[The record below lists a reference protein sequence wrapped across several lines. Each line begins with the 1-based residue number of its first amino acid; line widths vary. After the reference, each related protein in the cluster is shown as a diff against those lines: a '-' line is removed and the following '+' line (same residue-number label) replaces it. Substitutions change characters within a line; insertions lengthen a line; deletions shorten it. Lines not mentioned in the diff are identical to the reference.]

1 MQNRNKGFTL
11 IELIVVVSILA
22 VLVGLLA
29 PAYSKYIERSR
40 ESVDLA
46 NVRSA
51 YDELMI
57 EAATENQTTT
67 KVVPLKQKIAGWQS
81 MNTVSIGGISHTN
94 GEGDTEHWIG
104 DPVKGGVCEVSLTEN
119 GVLFNWKGGS
129 GNSTEKY
136 FFDINEDLDKPLR
149 ESGVLDKLIND
160 KNTYFE
166 IDSRCP
172 NSSML
177 PSVLSNIKEESIMK
191 NITLVTHNPN
201 IFKGTVEENLRMA
214 KPDVSKEEMEAVLQ
228 KVNLLGFLQTQDGLQ
243 TKLQEKA
250 GNLSGGQCQ
259 RLVIAR
265 ALLKDAE
272 VYIFDEATSNID
284 VESEELIMDV
294 IHELAKKRTVLL
306 ISHRLAN
313 VVKSDRI
320 YFLKDGKIKESG
332 KHEELMQKNG
342 AYRHLYESQ
351 MALENYGKR
360 DNR

>member
-29 PAYSKYIERSR
+29 PAYTKYIERSR

-57 EAATENQTTT
+57 EEATENQTTP

-94 GEGDTEHWIG
+94 GEADTEHWIG

-129 GNSTEKY
+129 GNSTKKY
-136 FFDINEDLDKPLR
+136 FFDINEDLDEPIRK
-149 ESGVLDKLIND
+149 SGVLEQLITD
-160 KNTYFE
+160 KNYYFE

-177 PSVLSNIKEESIMK
+177 PSVRSHIKEDSLLKNGTWAYLGSASNKSKRYLFWTSVNTATVGANQKIPVIMSTADGRFYVSETTTAVRNNNGYK
-191 NITLVTHNPN
+191 YVTIAEHLTDSKHQQLIND
-201 IFKGTVEENLRMA
+201 GTKYN
-214 KPDVSKEEMEAVLQ
+214 
-228 KVNLLGFLQTQDGLQ
+228 T
-243 TKLQEKA
+243 
-250 GNLSGGQCQ
+250 
-259 RLVIAR
+259 
-265 ALLKDAE
+265 LKDA
-272 VYIFDEATSNID
+272 YDAY
-284 VESEELIMDV
+284 
-294 IHELAKKRTVLL
+294 AKLVTEGKYQNYKDTLP
-306 ISHRLAN
+306 
-313 VVKSDRI
+313 KS
-320 YFLKDGKIKESG
+320 
-332 KHEELMQKNG
+332 
-342 AYRHLYESQ
+342 
-351 MALENYGKR
+351 
-360 DNR
+360 

>member
-129 GNSTEKY
+129 GNSTKKY
-136 FFDINEDLDKPLR
+136 FFDINEDLDEPIRK
-149 ESGVLDKLIND
+149 SGVLEKLITDN
-160 KNTYFE
+160 NYYFE

-177 PSVLSNIKEESIMK
+177 PSVRSHIKKDSLLKNGTWAYLGSASNPSKRYLFWTSVKTDDVGPNQKIPVIISTADNKFYVSETTTAVRNNKGDSY
-191 NITLVTHNPN
+191 VTIAKHLTDSDHQQLINA
-201 IFKGTVEENLRMA
+201 GTKYA
-214 KPDVSKEEMEAVLQ
+214 
-228 KVNLLGFLQTQDGLQ
+228 T
-243 TKLQEKA
+243 
-250 GNLSGGQCQ
+250 
-259 RLVIAR
+259 
-265 ALLKDAE
+265 LKDA
-272 VYIFDEATSNID
+272 YDAY
-284 VESEELIMDV
+284 
-294 IHELAKKRTVLL
+294 AKLVTEGKYKNYKDTLP
-306 ISHRLAN
+306 
-313 VVKSDRI
+313 KS
-320 YFLKDGKIKESG
+320 
-332 KHEELMQKNG
+332 
-342 AYRHLYESQ
+342 
-351 MALENYGKR
+351 
-360 DNR
+360 

>member
-129 GNSTEKY
+129 ENSTKKY
-136 FFDINEDLDKPLR
+136 FFDINENLDEPIQK
-149 ESGVLDKLIND
+149 SGVLDELIKANN
-160 KNTYFE
+160 KYFE
-166 IDSRCP
+166 IDSNCP

-177 PSVLSNIKEESIMK
+177 PSVLSNIKEDS
-191 NITLVTHNPN
+191 
-201 IFKGTVEENLRMA
+201 
-214 KPDVSKEEMEAVLQ
+214 
-228 KVNLLGFLQTQDGLQ
+228 
-243 TKLQEKA
+243 
-250 GNLSGGQCQ
+250 
-259 RLVIAR
+259 
-265 ALLKDAE
+265 LLKNGTWAYLGSASAPSKRYLFWTSVDTDA
-272 VYIFDEATSNID
+272 VGPNQKIP
-284 VESEELIMDV
+284 VIMQ
-294 IHELAKKRTVLL
+294 HKSSKKQFGL
-306 ISHRLAN
+306 
-313 VVKSDRI
+313 D
-320 YFLKDGKIKESG
+320 FL
-332 KHEELMQKNG
+332 
-342 AYRHLYESQ
+342 
-351 MALENYGKR
+351 
-360 DNR
+360 

>member
-29 PAYSKYIERSR
+29 PAYTKYIERSR

-57 EAATENQTTT
+57 ENATENQTTT

-94 GEGDTEHWIG
+94 GEADTEHWIG

-136 FFDINEDLDKPLR
+136 FFDINEDLDEPIRK
-149 ESGVLDKLIND
+149 SGVLDKLIKD

-172 NSSML
+172 NSAML
-177 PSVLSNIKEESIMK
+177 PSVLSKIKENSLLKSGTWAYLGSASNKSKRYLFWTSVNTATVGANQKIPVIMSTADGRFYVSETTTAVR
-191 NITLVTHNPN
+191 NNNGASYVTIAEHLTDSKHQQLIND
-201 IFKGTVEENLRMA
+201 GT
-214 KPDVSKEEMEAVLQ
+214 KYD
-228 KVNLLGFLQTQDGLQ
+228 T
-243 TKLQEKA
+243 
-250 GNLSGGQCQ
+250 
-259 RLVIAR
+259 
-265 ALLKDAE
+265 LKDA
-272 VYIFDEATSNID
+272 YDAY
-284 VESEELIMDV
+284 
-294 IHELAKKRTVLL
+294 AKLVTEGKYQNYKDTLP
-306 ISHRLAN
+306 
-313 VVKSDRI
+313 KS
-320 YFLKDGKIKESG
+320 
-332 KHEELMQKNG
+332 
-342 AYRHLYESQ
+342 
-351 MALENYGKR
+351 
-360 DNR
+360 

>member
-94 GEGDTEHWIG
+94 GEADTEHWIG

-136 FFDINEDLDKPLR
+136 FFDINEDLDEPIRK
-149 ESGVLDKLIND
+149 SGVLDKLIND

-177 PSVLSNIKEESIMK
+177 PSVRSHIKEDSLLK
-191 NITLVTHNPN
+191 NGTWAYLGSASNPSKRYLFWTSVNTDDVGPNQKIPVIISTADNKFYVSETTTAVRNNKGDSYVTIAKHLTDSDHQQLINA
-201 IFKGTVEENLRMA
+201 GTKYA
-214 KPDVSKEEMEAVLQ
+214 
-228 KVNLLGFLQTQDGLQ
+228 T
-243 TKLQEKA
+243 
-250 GNLSGGQCQ
+250 
-259 RLVIAR
+259 
-265 ALLKDAE
+265 LKDA
-272 VYIFDEATSNID
+272 YDAY
-284 VESEELIMDV
+284 
-294 IHELAKKRTVLL
+294 AKLVTEGNYQNYKDTLP
-306 ISHRLAN
+306 
-313 VVKSDRI
+313 KS
-320 YFLKDGKIKESG
+320 
-332 KHEELMQKNG
+332 
-342 AYRHLYESQ
+342 
-351 MALENYGKR
+351 
-360 DNR
+360 

>member
-57 EAATENQTTT
+57 EDATENQTTT

-136 FFDINEDLDKPLR
+136 FFDINENLDEPIQK
-149 ESGVLDKLIND
+149 SGVLDELIKAN
-160 KNTYFE
+160 NNYFE
-166 IDSRCP
+166 IDSNCP

-177 PSVLSNIKEESIMK
+177 PSVRSKIKKDSLLNNGTWAYLGSASVKSKRYLFWTSVNTDAVGANQKIPVIMSTADGRFYVSETTTAVRNNK
-191 NITLVTHNPN
+191 GVSYVTIAEHLTYTNHQQLIN
-201 IFKGTVEENLRMA
+201 AGTKYA
-214 KPDVSKEEMEAVLQ
+214 
-228 KVNLLGFLQTQDGLQ
+228 T
-243 TKLQEKA
+243 
-250 GNLSGGQCQ
+250 
-259 RLVIAR
+259 
-265 ALLKDAE
+265 LKDA
-272 VYIFDEATSNID
+272 YDAY
-284 VESEELIMDV
+284 
-294 IHELAKKRTVLL
+294 AKLVTEGKYQNYKDTLP
-306 ISHRLAN
+306 
-313 VVKSDRI
+313 KS
-320 YFLKDGKIKESG
+320 
-332 KHEELMQKNG
+332 
-342 AYRHLYESQ
+342 
-351 MALENYGKR
+351 
-360 DNR
+360 

>member
-57 EAATENQTTT
+57 EDATENQTTT

-94 GEGDTEHWIG
+94 GEADTEHWIG

-129 GNSTEKY
+129 ENSTKKY
-136 FFDINEDLDKPLR
+136 FFDINEDLDEPIRK
-149 ESGVLDKLIND
+149 SGVLEQLITD
-160 KNTYFE
+160 KNYYFE

-177 PSVLSNIKEESIMK
+177 SSVLPNIKEDSLLKNGTWAYLGSASNKSKRYLFWTSVNTATVGANQKIPVIMSTADGRFYVSETTTAVRNNNGYK
-191 NITLVTHNPN
+191 YVTIAEHLPDSKHQQLIND
-201 IFKGTVEENLRMA
+201 GTQY
-214 KPDVSKEEMEAVLQ
+214 D
-228 KVNLLGFLQTQDGLQ
+228 T
-243 TKLQEKA
+243 
-250 GNLSGGQCQ
+250 
-259 RLVIAR
+259 
-265 ALLKDAE
+265 LKDA
-272 VYIFDEATSNID
+272 YDAY
-284 VESEELIMDV
+284 
-294 IHELAKKRTVLL
+294 AKLVTEGKYQNYKDTLP
-306 ISHRLAN
+306 
-313 VVKSDRI
+313 KS
-320 YFLKDGKIKESG
+320 
-332 KHEELMQKNG
+332 
-342 AYRHLYESQ
+342 
-351 MALENYGKR
+351 
-360 DNR
+360 

>member
-29 PAYSKYIERSR
+29 PAYTKYIERSR

-57 EAATENQTTT
+57 ENATENQTTT

-94 GEGDTEHWIG
+94 GEADTEHWIG

-129 GNSTEKY
+129 GNSTKKY
-136 FFDINEDLDKPLR
+136 FFDINEDLDEPIRK
-149 ESGVLDKLIND
+149 SGVLEQLITD
-160 KNTYFE
+160 KNYYFE

-177 PSVLSNIKEESIMK
+177 PSVLSNIKEDSLLKNGTWAYLGSASNKSKRYLFWTSVNTATVGANQKIPVIMSTADGRFYVSETTTAVRNNNGYK
-191 NITLVTHNPN
+191 YVTIAEHLTDSKHQQIIND
-201 IFKGTVEENLRMA
+201 GTKYN
-214 KPDVSKEEMEAVLQ
+214 
-228 KVNLLGFLQTQDGLQ
+228 T
-243 TKLQEKA
+243 
-250 GNLSGGQCQ
+250 
-259 RLVIAR
+259 
-265 ALLKDAE
+265 LKDA
-272 VYIFDEATSNID
+272 YDAY
-284 VESEELIMDV
+284 
-294 IHELAKKRTVLL
+294 AKLVTEGKYQNYKDTLP
-306 ISHRLAN
+306 
-313 VVKSDRI
+313 KS
-320 YFLKDGKIKESG
+320 
-332 KHEELMQKNG
+332 
-342 AYRHLYESQ
+342 
-351 MALENYGKR
+351 
-360 DNR
+360 

>member
-29 PAYSKYIERSR
+29 PAYTKYIERSR

-57 EAATENQTTT
+57 EEATENQTTT

-94 GEGDTEHWIG
+94 GEADTEHWIG

-136 FFDINEDLDKPLR
+136 FFDINEDLDEPIRK
-149 ESGVLDKLIND
+149 SGVLDKLIKD

-177 PSVLSNIKEESIMK
+177 PSVLSNIKEDSLLKNGTWAYLGSASNKSKRYLFWTSVNTATVGANQKIPVIMSTADGRFYVSETTTAVRNNNGYK
-191 NITLVTHNPN
+191 YVTIAEHLTDSKHQQLIND
-201 IFKGTVEENLRMA
+201 GTKYN
-214 KPDVSKEEMEAVLQ
+214 
-228 KVNLLGFLQTQDGLQ
+228 T
-243 TKLQEKA
+243 
-250 GNLSGGQCQ
+250 
-259 RLVIAR
+259 
-265 ALLKDAE
+265 LKDA
-272 VYIFDEATSNID
+272 YDAY
-284 VESEELIMDV
+284 
-294 IHELAKKRTVLL
+294 AKLVTEGKYQNYKDTLP
-306 ISHRLAN
+306 
-313 VVKSDRI
+313 KS
-320 YFLKDGKIKESG
+320 
-332 KHEELMQKNG
+332 
-342 AYRHLYESQ
+342 
-351 MALENYGKR
+351 
-360 DNR
+360 

>member
-29 PAYSKYIERSR
+29 PAYTKYIERSR

-57 EAATENQTTT
+57 EDATENQTTT

-94 GEGDTEHWIG
+94 GEADTEHWIG

-129 GNSTEKY
+129 GNSTKKY
-136 FFDINEDLDKPLR
+136 FFDINEDLDEPIRK
-149 ESGVLDKLIND
+149 SGVLEQLITD
-160 KNTYFE
+160 KNYYFE

-177 PSVLSNIKEESIMK
+177 PSVRSKIKEDSLLKNGTWAYLGSASNKSKRYLFWTSVNTDAVGANQRIPVIMSTADGK
-191 NITLVTHNPN
+191 FYVSETTTAVRNNKDSSYVTIAEHLTYTNHQQLIN
-201 IFKGTVEENLRMA
+201 AGT
-214 KPDVSKEEMEAVLQ
+214 KY
-228 KVNLLGFLQTQDGLQ
+228 GT
-243 TKLQEKA
+243 
-250 GNLSGGQCQ
+250 
-259 RLVIAR
+259 
-265 ALLKDAE
+265 LKDA
-272 VYIFDEATSNID
+272 YDAY
-284 VESEELIMDV
+284 
-294 IHELAKKRTVLL
+294 AKLVTEGKYQDYKDTLP
-306 ISHRLAN
+306 
-313 VVKSDRI
+313 KS
-320 YFLKDGKIKESG
+320 
-332 KHEELMQKNG
+332 
-342 AYRHLYESQ
+342 
-351 MALENYGKR
+351 
-360 DNR
+360 

>member
-29 PAYSKYIERSR
+29 PAYTKYIERSR

-57 EAATENQTTT
+57 EEATENQTTT

-94 GEGDTEHWIG
+94 GEADTEHWIG

-129 GNSTEKY
+129 ENSTKKY
-136 FFDINEDLDKPLR
+136 FFDINEDLDEPIRK
-149 ESGVLDKLIND
+149 SGVLEQLITD
-160 KNTYFE
+160 KNYYFE

-177 PSVLSNIKEESIMK
+177 PSVLSNIKENSLLKSGTWAYLGSASDKSKRYLFWTSVNTDAVGPNQKIPVIMSTADGRFYVSETTTAVRNNNGYK
-191 NITLVTHNPN
+191 YVTIAEHLTDSKHQQLIND
-201 IFKGTVEENLRMA
+201 GT
-214 KPDVSKEEMEAVLQ
+214 KYD
-228 KVNLLGFLQTQDGLQ
+228 T
-243 TKLQEKA
+243 
-250 GNLSGGQCQ
+250 
-259 RLVIAR
+259 
-265 ALLKDAE
+265 LKDA
-272 VYIFDEATSNID
+272 YDAY
-284 VESEELIMDV
+284 
-294 IHELAKKRTVLL
+294 AKLVTEGKYQNYKDTLP
-306 ISHRLAN
+306 
-313 VVKSDRI
+313 KS
-320 YFLKDGKIKESG
+320 
-332 KHEELMQKNG
+332 
-342 AYRHLYESQ
+342 
-351 MALENYGKR
+351 
-360 DNR
+360 

>member
-57 EAATENQTTT
+57 EDATENQTTT

-94 GEGDTEHWIG
+94 GEADTEHWIG

-129 GNSTEKY
+129 ENSTKKY
-136 FFDINEDLDKPLR
+136 FFDINEDLDEPIRK
-149 ESGVLDKLIND
+149 SGVLEQLITD
-160 KNTYFE
+160 KNYYFE

-177 PSVLSNIKEESIMK
+177 PSVLSNIKEDSLLKNGTWAYLGSASNKSKRYLFWTSVNTATVGANQKIPVIMSTADGRFYVSETTTAVRNNNGYK
-191 NITLVTHNPN
+191 YVTIAEHLTDSKHQQLIND
-201 IFKGTVEENLRMA
+201 GT
-214 KPDVSKEEMEAVLQ
+214 KYDS
-228 KVNLLGFLQTQDGLQ
+228 
-243 TKLQEKA
+243 
-250 GNLSGGQCQ
+250 
-259 RLVIAR
+259 
-265 ALLKDAE
+265 LKDA
-272 VYIFDEATSNID
+272 YDAY
-284 VESEELIMDV
+284 
-294 IHELAKKRTVLL
+294 AKLVTEGKYQNYKDTLP
-306 ISHRLAN
+306 
-313 VVKSDRI
+313 KS
-320 YFLKDGKIKESG
+320 
-332 KHEELMQKNG
+332 
-342 AYRHLYESQ
+342 
-351 MALENYGKR
+351 
-360 DNR
+360 

>member
-57 EAATENQTTT
+57 EEATENQTTT

-136 FFDINEDLDKPLR
+136 FFDINENLDEPIRK
-149 ESGVLDKLIND
+149 SGVLEQLITD
-160 KNTYFE
+160 KNYYFD

-177 PSVLSNIKEESIMK
+177 PSVLSNMKEDSLLKNGTWAYLGSASNKSKRYLFWTSVNTATVGANQKIPVIMSTADGRFYVSETTTAVRNNNGYK
-191 NITLVTHNPN
+191 YVTIAEHLTDSKHQQLIND
-201 IFKGTVEENLRMA
+201 GT
-214 KPDVSKEEMEAVLQ
+214 KYD
-228 KVNLLGFLQTQDGLQ
+228 T
-243 TKLQEKA
+243 
-250 GNLSGGQCQ
+250 
-259 RLVIAR
+259 
-265 ALLKDAE
+265 LKDA
-272 VYIFDEATSNID
+272 YDAY
-284 VESEELIMDV
+284 
-294 IHELAKKRTVLL
+294 AKLVTEGKYQNYKDTLP
-306 ISHRLAN
+306 
-313 VVKSDRI
+313 KS
-320 YFLKDGKIKESG
+320 
-332 KHEELMQKNG
+332 
-342 AYRHLYESQ
+342 
-351 MALENYGKR
+351 
-360 DNR
+360 

>member
-94 GEGDTEHWIG
+94 GEADTEHWIG

-129 GNSTEKY
+129 ENSTKKY
-136 FFDINEDLDKPLR
+136 FFDINEDLDEPIRK
-149 ESGVLDKLIND
+149 SGVLEQLITD
-160 KNTYFE
+160 KNYYFE

-177 PSVLSNIKEESIMK
+177 PSVLSNIKEDSLLKNGTWAYLGSASNKSKRYLFWTSVNTATVGANQKIPVIMSTADGRFYVSETTTAVRNNNGYK
-191 NITLVTHNPN
+191 YVTIAEHLTDSKHQQLIND
-201 IFKGTVEENLRMA
+201 GT
-214 KPDVSKEEMEAVLQ
+214 KYD
-228 KVNLLGFLQTQDGLQ
+228 T
-243 TKLQEKA
+243 
-250 GNLSGGQCQ
+250 
-259 RLVIAR
+259 
-265 ALLKDAE
+265 LKDA
-272 VYIFDEATSNID
+272 YDAYAK
-284 VESEELIMDV
+284 LITEGKYQNYKDT
-294 IHELAKKRTVLL
+294 LP
-306 ISHRLAN
+306 
-313 VVKSDRI
+313 KS
-320 YFLKDGKIKESG
+320 
-332 KHEELMQKNG
+332 
-342 AYRHLYESQ
+342 
-351 MALENYGKR
+351 
-360 DNR
+360 

>member
-29 PAYSKYIERSR
+29 PAYTKYIERSR

-57 EAATENQTTT
+57 EDATENQTTT

-129 GNSTEKY
+129 ENSTKKY
-136 FFDINEDLDKPLR
+136 FFDINENLDEPIQK
-149 ESGVLDKLIND
+149 SGVLDELIKAN
-160 KNTYFE
+160 NNYFE
-166 IDSRCP
+166 IDSNCP

-177 PSVLSNIKEESIMK
+177 PSVRSKIKEDSLLKNGTWAYLGSASNKSKRYLFWTSVNTATVGANQKIPVIMSTADGRFYVSETTTAVRNNNGYK
-191 NITLVTHNPN
+191 YVTIAEHLTDSKHQQLIND
-201 IFKGTVEENLRMA
+201 GT
-214 KPDVSKEEMEAVLQ
+214 KYD
-228 KVNLLGFLQTQDGLQ
+228 T
-243 TKLQEKA
+243 
-250 GNLSGGQCQ
+250 
-259 RLVIAR
+259 
-265 ALLKDAE
+265 LKDA
-272 VYIFDEATSNID
+272 YDAY
-284 VESEELIMDV
+284 
-294 IHELAKKRTVLL
+294 AKLVTEGKYQNYKDTLP
-306 ISHRLAN
+306 
-313 VVKSDRI
+313 KS
-320 YFLKDGKIKESG
+320 
-332 KHEELMQKNG
+332 
-342 AYRHLYESQ
+342 
-351 MALENYGKR
+351 
-360 DNR
+360 

>member
-57 EAATENQTTT
+57 EEATENQTTT

-136 FFDINEDLDKPLR
+136 FFDINEDLDEPIQK
-149 ESGVLDKLIND
+149 SGVLNKLITDQNP
-160 KNTYFE
+160 YFE

-177 PSVLSNIKEESIMK
+177 PSVLSNIKKDSLLKHGTWAYLGSASVKSKRYLFWTSVNTDAVGANQRIPVIMSTADGRFYVSETTTAVRNNK
-191 NITLVTHNPN
+191 GDSYVTIAEHLTYTNHQQLIN
-201 IFKGTVEENLRMA
+201 AGTKYN
-214 KPDVSKEEMEAVLQ
+214 
-228 KVNLLGFLQTQDGLQ
+228 T
-243 TKLQEKA
+243 
-250 GNLSGGQCQ
+250 
-259 RLVIAR
+259 
-265 ALLKDAE
+265 LKDA
-272 VYIFDEATSNID
+272 YDAY
-284 VESEELIMDV
+284 
-294 IHELAKKRTVLL
+294 AKLVTEGKYQNYKDTLP
-306 ISHRLAN
+306 
-313 VVKSDRI
+313 KS
-320 YFLKDGKIKESG
+320 
-332 KHEELMQKNG
+332 
-342 AYRHLYESQ
+342 
-351 MALENYGKR
+351 
-360 DNR
+360 

>member
-29 PAYSKYIERSR
+29 PAYTKYIERSR

-57 EAATENQTTT
+57 EDATENQTTT

-94 GEGDTEHWIG
+94 GEGDTKHWIG

-129 GNSTEKY
+129 ENSTKKY
-136 FFDINEDLDKPLR
+136 FFDINEDLDEPIRK
-149 ESGVLDKLIND
+149 SGVLEQLITD
-160 KNTYFE
+160 KNYYFE

-177 PSVLSNIKEESIMK
+177 PSVLSNIKEDSLLKNGTWAYLGSASNKSKRYLFWTSVNTATVGANQKIPVIMSTADGRFYVSETTTAVRNNNGYK
-191 NITLVTHNPN
+191 YVTIAEHLTDSKHQQLIND
-201 IFKGTVEENLRMA
+201 GT
-214 KPDVSKEEMEAVLQ
+214 KYD
-228 KVNLLGFLQTQDGLQ
+228 T
-243 TKLQEKA
+243 
-250 GNLSGGQCQ
+250 
-259 RLVIAR
+259 
-265 ALLKDAE
+265 LKDA
-272 VYIFDEATSNID
+272 YDAY
-284 VESEELIMDV
+284 
-294 IHELAKKRTVLL
+294 AKLVTEGKYQNYKDTLP
-306 ISHRLAN
+306 
-313 VVKSDRI
+313 KS
-320 YFLKDGKIKESG
+320 
-332 KHEELMQKNG
+332 
-342 AYRHLYESQ
+342 
-351 MALENYGKR
+351 
-360 DNR
+360 

>member
-136 FFDINEDLDKPLR
+136 FFDINEDLDEPIRK
-149 ESGVLDKLIND
+149 SGVLDKLIKD

-172 NSSML
+172 NSAML
-177 PSVLSNIKEESIMK
+177 PSVLSKIKENSLLKSGTWAYLGSASNKSKRYLFWTSVNTDTVGANQKIPVIMSTADGRFYVSETTTAVRNNK
-191 NITLVTHNPN
+191 GVSYVTIAEHLTYSTHQELINA
-201 IFKGTVEENLRMA
+201 GT
-214 KPDVSKEEMEAVLQ
+214 KYD
-228 KVNLLGFLQTQDGLQ
+228 T
-243 TKLQEKA
+243 
-250 GNLSGGQCQ
+250 
-259 RLVIAR
+259 
-265 ALLKDAE
+265 LKDA
-272 VYIFDEATSNID
+272 YDAYAK
-284 VESEELIMDV
+284 LITEGKYQNYKDT
-294 IHELAKKRTVLL
+294 LP
-306 ISHRLAN
+306 
-313 VVKSDRI
+313 KS
-320 YFLKDGKIKESG
+320 
-332 KHEELMQKNG
+332 
-342 AYRHLYESQ
+342 
-351 MALENYGKR
+351 
-360 DNR
+360 

>member
-136 FFDINEDLDKPLR
+136 FFDINENLDEPIQK
-149 ESGVLDKLIND
+149 SGVLDELIKANN
-160 KNTYFE
+160 KYFE
-166 IDSRCP
+166 IDSNCP

-177 PSVLSNIKEESIMK
+177 PSVLSNIKEDSLLNNGTWAYLGSASNKSKRYLFWTSVNTDTVGANQKIPVIISTADNRFYVSETTTAVRNNKGDSY
-191 NITLVTHNPN
+191 VTIAKHLTDSDHQQLINA
-201 IFKGTVEENLRMA
+201 GTKYA
-214 KPDVSKEEMEAVLQ
+214 
-228 KVNLLGFLQTQDGLQ
+228 T
-243 TKLQEKA
+243 
-250 GNLSGGQCQ
+250 
-259 RLVIAR
+259 
-265 ALLKDAE
+265 LKDA
-272 VYIFDEATSNID
+272 YDAY
-284 VESEELIMDV
+284 
-294 IHELAKKRTVLL
+294 AKLVTEGNYQNYKDTLP
-306 ISHRLAN
+306 
-313 VVKSDRI
+313 KS
-320 YFLKDGKIKESG
+320 
-332 KHEELMQKNG
+332 
-342 AYRHLYESQ
+342 
-351 MALENYGKR
+351 
-360 DNR
+360 

>member
-29 PAYSKYIERSR
+29 PAYTKYIERSR

-57 EAATENQTTT
+57 EDATENQTTT

-94 GEGDTEHWIG
+94 GEADTEHWIG

-129 GNSTEKY
+129 ENSTKKY
-136 FFDINEDLDKPLR
+136 FFDINEDLDEPIRK
-149 ESGVLDKLIND
+149 SGVLEQLITD
-160 KNTYFE
+160 KNYYFE

-177 PSVLSNIKEESIMK
+177 PSVLSNIKEDSLLKNGTWAYLGSASNKSKRYLFWTSVNTATVGANQKIPVIMSTADGRFYVSETTTAVRNNNGYK
-191 NITLVTHNPN
+191 YVTIAEHLTDSKHQQLIND
-201 IFKGTVEENLRMA
+201 GT
-214 KPDVSKEEMEAVLQ
+214 KYD
-228 KVNLLGFLQTQDGLQ
+228 T
-243 TKLQEKA
+243 
-250 GNLSGGQCQ
+250 
-259 RLVIAR
+259 
-265 ALLKDAE
+265 LKDA
-272 VYIFDEATSNID
+272 YDAY
-284 VESEELIMDV
+284 
-294 IHELAKKRTVLL
+294 AKLVTEGKYHNYKDTLP
-306 ISHRLAN
+306 
-313 VVKSDRI
+313 KS
-320 YFLKDGKIKESG
+320 
-332 KHEELMQKNG
+332 
-342 AYRHLYESQ
+342 
-351 MALENYGKR
+351 
-360 DNR
+360 

>member
-29 PAYSKYIERSR
+29 PAYTKYIERSR

-57 EAATENQTTT
+57 EEATENQTTT

-94 GEGDTEHWIG
+94 GEADTEHWIG

-129 GNSTEKY
+129 GNSTKKY
-136 FFDINEDLDKPLR
+136 FFDINEDLDEPIRK
-149 ESGVLDKLIND
+149 SGVLEQLITD
-160 KNTYFE
+160 KNYYFE

-177 PSVLSNIKEESIMK
+177 PSVLSNIKENSLLKSGTWAYLGSASDKSKRYLFWTSVNTDAVGPNQKIPVIMSTADDRFYVSETTTAIRNNNGYK
-191 NITLVTHNPN
+191 YITIAEHLTDSKHQQLIND
-201 IFKGTVEENLRMA
+201 GTKYN
-214 KPDVSKEEMEAVLQ
+214 
-228 KVNLLGFLQTQDGLQ
+228 T
-243 TKLQEKA
+243 
-250 GNLSGGQCQ
+250 
-259 RLVIAR
+259 
-265 ALLKDAE
+265 LKDA
-272 VYIFDEATSNID
+272 YDAY
-284 VESEELIMDV
+284 
-294 IHELAKKRTVLL
+294 AKLVTEGKYQNYKDTLP
-306 ISHRLAN
+306 
-313 VVKSDRI
+313 KS
-320 YFLKDGKIKESG
+320 
-332 KHEELMQKNG
+332 
-342 AYRHLYESQ
+342 
-351 MALENYGKR
+351 
-360 DNR
+360 

>member
-29 PAYSKYIERSR
+29 PAYTKYIERSR

-57 EAATENQTTT
+57 EEATENQTTT
-67 KVVPLKQKIAGWQS
+67 KVVPLKQNIAGWQS

-136 FFDINEDLDKPLR
+136 FFDINENLDEPIQK
-149 ESGVLDKLIND
+149 SGVLDKLIND

-177 PSVLSNIKEESIMK
+177 PSVLSNIKEDSLLKNGTWAYLGSASNKSKRYLFWTSVNTATVGANQKIPVIMSTADGRFYVSETTTAVRNNK
-191 NITLVTHNPN
+191 GASYVTIAEHLTYSTHQQLINA
-201 IFKGTVEENLRMA
+201 GT
-214 KPDVSKEEMEAVLQ
+214 KYD
-228 KVNLLGFLQTQDGLQ
+228 T
-243 TKLQEKA
+243 
-250 GNLSGGQCQ
+250 
-259 RLVIAR
+259 
-265 ALLKDAE
+265 LKDA
-272 VYIFDEATSNID
+272 YDAY
-284 VESEELIMDV
+284 
-294 IHELAKKRTVLL
+294 AKLVTEGKYPNYKDTLP
-306 ISHRLAN
+306 
-313 VVKSDRI
+313 KS
-320 YFLKDGKIKESG
+320 
-332 KHEELMQKNG
+332 
-342 AYRHLYESQ
+342 
-351 MALENYGKR
+351 
-360 DNR
+360 

>member
-29 PAYSKYIERSR
+29 PAYTKYIERSR

-57 EAATENQTTT
+57 EDATENQTTT

-94 GEGDTEHWIG
+94 GEADTEHWIG

-129 GNSTEKY
+129 ENSTKKY
-136 FFDINEDLDKPLR
+136 FFDINEDLDEPIRK
-149 ESGVLDKLIND
+149 SGVLEQLITD
-160 KNTYFE
+160 KNYYFE

-177 PSVLSNIKEESIMK
+177 PSVLSNIKEDSLLKNGTWAYLGSASNKSKRYLFWTSVNTATVGANQKIPVIMSTADGRFYVSETTTAVRNNNGYK
-191 NITLVTHNPN
+191 YVTIAEHLTDSKHQQLIND
-201 IFKGTVEENLRMA
+201 GT
-214 KPDVSKEEMEAVLQ
+214 KYD
-228 KVNLLGFLQTQDGLQ
+228 T
-243 TKLQEKA
+243 
-250 GNLSGGQCQ
+250 
-259 RLVIAR
+259 
-265 ALLKDAE
+265 LKDA
-272 VYIFDEATSNID
+272 YDAY
-284 VESEELIMDV
+284 
-294 IHELAKKRTVLL
+294 AKLVTEGKYKNYKDTLP
-306 ISHRLAN
+306 
-313 VVKSDRI
+313 KS
-320 YFLKDGKIKESG
+320 
-332 KHEELMQKNG
+332 
-342 AYRHLYESQ
+342 
-351 MALENYGKR
+351 
-360 DNR
+360 

>member
-29 PAYSKYIERSR
+29 PAYTKYIERSR

-57 EAATENQTTT
+57 EEATENQTTT

-129 GNSTEKY
+129 ENSTKKY
-136 FFDINEDLDKPLR
+136 FFDINEDLDEPIRK
-149 ESGVLDKLIND
+149 SGVLEQLITD
-160 KNTYFE
+160 KNYYFE

-177 PSVLSNIKEESIMK
+177 PSVLSNIKEDSLLKNGTWAYLGSASNKSKRYLFWTSVNTDAVGPNQKIPVIMSTADGRFYVSETTTAVRNNNGYK
-191 NITLVTHNPN
+191 YVTIAEHLTDSKHQQLIND
-201 IFKGTVEENLRMA
+201 GT
-214 KPDVSKEEMEAVLQ
+214 KYD
-228 KVNLLGFLQTQDGLQ
+228 T
-243 TKLQEKA
+243 
-250 GNLSGGQCQ
+250 
-259 RLVIAR
+259 
-265 ALLKDAE
+265 LKDA
-272 VYIFDEATSNID
+272 YDAY
-284 VESEELIMDV
+284 
-294 IHELAKKRTVLL
+294 AKLVTEGKYQNYKDTLP
-306 ISHRLAN
+306 
-313 VVKSDRI
+313 KS
-320 YFLKDGKIKESG
+320 
-332 KHEELMQKNG
+332 
-342 AYRHLYESQ
+342 
-351 MALENYGKR
+351 
-360 DNR
+360 

>member
-1 MQNRNKGFTL
+1 MKNRNKGFTL

-57 EAATENQTTT
+57 EDATENQTTT

-136 FFDINEDLDKPLR
+136 FFDINENLDEPIQK
-149 ESGVLDKLIND
+149 SGVLDELIKANN
-160 KNTYFE
+160 KYFE
-166 IDSRCP
+166 IDSNCP

-177 PSVLSNIKEESIMK
+177 PSVLSNIKEDSLLNNGTWAYLGSASNKSKRYLFWTSVNTDTVGANQKIPVIISTADNRFYVSETTTAVRNNKGDSY
-191 NITLVTHNPN
+191 VTIAKHLTDSDHQQLINA
-201 IFKGTVEENLRMA
+201 GTKYA
-214 KPDVSKEEMEAVLQ
+214 
-228 KVNLLGFLQTQDGLQ
+228 T
-243 TKLQEKA
+243 
-250 GNLSGGQCQ
+250 
-259 RLVIAR
+259 
-265 ALLKDAE
+265 LKDA
-272 VYIFDEATSNID
+272 YDAY
-284 VESEELIMDV
+284 
-294 IHELAKKRTVLL
+294 AKLVTEGNYQNYKDTLP
-306 ISHRLAN
+306 
-313 VVKSDRI
+313 KS
-320 YFLKDGKIKESG
+320 
-332 KHEELMQKNG
+332 
-342 AYRHLYESQ
+342 
-351 MALENYGKR
+351 
-360 DNR
+360 

>member
-29 PAYSKYIERSR
+29 PAYTKYIERSR

-57 EAATENQTTT
+57 EEATENQTTT

-129 GNSTEKY
+129 ENSTKKY
-136 FFDINEDLDKPLR
+136 FFDINEDLDEPIRK
-149 ESGVLDKLIND
+149 SGVLEQLITD
-160 KNTYFE
+160 KNYYFE

-177 PSVLSNIKEESIMK
+177 PSVLSNIKEDSLLNNGTWAYLGSASNKSKRYLFWTSVNTDTVGANQKIPVIISTADNRFYVSETTTAVRNNKGDSY
-191 NITLVTHNPN
+191 VTIAKHLTDSDHQQLINA
-201 IFKGTVEENLRMA
+201 GTKYA
-214 KPDVSKEEMEAVLQ
+214 
-228 KVNLLGFLQTQDGLQ
+228 T
-243 TKLQEKA
+243 
-250 GNLSGGQCQ
+250 
-259 RLVIAR
+259 
-265 ALLKDAE
+265 LKDA
-272 VYIFDEATSNID
+272 YDAY
-284 VESEELIMDV
+284 
-294 IHELAKKRTVLL
+294 AKLVTEGNYQNYKDTLP
-306 ISHRLAN
+306 
-313 VVKSDRI
+313 KS
-320 YFLKDGKIKESG
+320 
-332 KHEELMQKNG
+332 
-342 AYRHLYESQ
+342 
-351 MALENYGKR
+351 
-360 DNR
+360 

>member
-136 FFDINEDLDKPLR
+136 FFDINEDLDEPLQR
-149 ESGVLDKLIND
+149 KRGPGRIDQQAN
-160 KNTYFE
+160 NNYFE
-166 IDSRCP
+166 IDSNCP

-177 PSVLSNIKEESIMK
+177 SSVRPNIKKDSLLNNGTWAYLGSASAPSKRYLFWTSVE
-191 NITLVTHNPN
+191 TDAVGPN
-201 IFKGTVEENLRMA
+201 QKIPVIISTADGRFY
-214 KPDVSKEEMEAVLQ
+214 VSETTTAVR
-228 KVNLLGFLQTQDGLQ
+228 NNNGS
-243 TKLQEKA
+243 KA
-250 GNLSGGQCQ
+250 
-259 RLVIAR
+259 
-265 ALLKDAE
+265 
-272 VYIFDEATSNID
+272 
-284 VESEELIMDV
+284 M
-294 IHELAKKRTVLL
+294 
-306 ISHRLAN
+306 
-313 VVKSDRI
+313 
-320 YFLKDGKIKESG
+320 
-332 KHEELMQKNG
+332 
-342 AYRHLYESQ
+342 
-351 MALENYGKR
+351 
-360 DNR
+360 

>member
-29 PAYSKYIERSR
+29 PAYTKYIERSR

-57 EAATENQTTT
+57 EEATENQTTT

-94 GEGDTEHWIG
+94 GEADTEHWIG

-129 GNSTEKY
+129 ENSTKKY
-136 FFDINEDLDKPLR
+136 FFDINEDLDEPIRK
-149 ESGVLDKLIND
+149 SGVLEQLITD
-160 KNTYFE
+160 KNYYFE

-177 PSVLSNIKEESIMK
+177 PSVLSNIKEDSLLKNGTWAYLGSASNKSKRYLFWTSVNTATVGPNQKIPVIMSTADGRFYVSETTTAVRNNNGYK
-191 NITLVTHNPN
+191 YVTIAEHLTDSKHQQLIND
-201 IFKGTVEENLRMA
+201 GT
-214 KPDVSKEEMEAVLQ
+214 KYD
-228 KVNLLGFLQTQDGLQ
+228 T
-243 TKLQEKA
+243 
-250 GNLSGGQCQ
+250 
-259 RLVIAR
+259 
-265 ALLKDAE
+265 LKDA
-272 VYIFDEATSNID
+272 YDAY
-284 VESEELIMDV
+284 
-294 IHELAKKRTVLL
+294 AKLVTEGKYQNYKDTLP
-306 ISHRLAN
+306 
-313 VVKSDRI
+313 KS
-320 YFLKDGKIKESG
+320 
-332 KHEELMQKNG
+332 
-342 AYRHLYESQ
+342 
-351 MALENYGKR
+351 
-360 DNR
+360 

>member
-29 PAYSKYIERSR
+29 PAYTKYIERSR

-57 EAATENQTTT
+57 EDATENQTTT

-129 GNSTEKY
+129 ENSTKKY
-136 FFDINEDLDKPLR
+136 FFDINEDLDEPIRK
-149 ESGVLDKLIND
+149 SGVLEQLITD
-160 KNTYFE
+160 KNYYFE

-177 PSVLSNIKEESIMK
+177 PSVLSNIKEDSLLK
-191 NITLVTHNPN
+191 NGTWAYLGSASNKSKRYLFWTSVHTDTVGANRTIPVIISTADNKFYVSETTTAVRNNNSSKYVTIAEHLTYTNHQQLIN
-201 IFKGTVEENLRMA
+201 AGT
-214 KPDVSKEEMEAVLQ
+214 KYD
-228 KVNLLGFLQTQDGLQ
+228 T
-243 TKLQEKA
+243 
-250 GNLSGGQCQ
+250 
-259 RLVIAR
+259 
-265 ALLKDAE
+265 LKDA
-272 VYIFDEATSNID
+272 YDAY
-284 VESEELIMDV
+284 
-294 IHELAKKRTVLL
+294 AKLVTEGKYQNYKDTLP
-306 ISHRLAN
+306 
-313 VVKSDRI
+313 KS
-320 YFLKDGKIKESG
+320 
-332 KHEELMQKNG
+332 
-342 AYRHLYESQ
+342 
-351 MALENYGKR
+351 
-360 DNR
+360 

>member
-22 VLVGLLA
+22 ILVGLLA

-57 EAATENQTTT
+57 EDATENQTTT

-136 FFDINEDLDKPLR
+136 FFDINENLDEPIQK
-149 ESGVLDKLIND
+149 SGVLDELIKAN
-160 KNTYFE
+160 NNYFE
-166 IDSRCP
+166 IDSNCP

-177 PSVLSNIKEESIMK
+177 SSVLPNIKEDSLLKNGTWAYLGSASNKSKRYLFWTSVNTDAVGANQRIPVIMSTADGK
-191 NITLVTHNPN
+191 FYVSETTTAVRNNKDSSYVTIAEHLTYTNHQQLIN
-201 IFKGTVEENLRMA
+201 AGT
-214 KPDVSKEEMEAVLQ
+214 KY
-228 KVNLLGFLQTQDGLQ
+228 GT
-243 TKLQEKA
+243 
-250 GNLSGGQCQ
+250 
-259 RLVIAR
+259 
-265 ALLKDAE
+265 LKDA
-272 VYIFDEATSNID
+272 YDAY
-284 VESEELIMDV
+284 
-294 IHELAKKRTVLL
+294 AKLVTEGKYQDYKDTLP
-306 ISHRLAN
+306 
-313 VVKSDRI
+313 KS
-320 YFLKDGKIKESG
+320 
-332 KHEELMQKNG
+332 
-342 AYRHLYESQ
+342 
-351 MALENYGKR
+351 
-360 DNR
+360 

>member
-29 PAYSKYIERSR
+29 PAYTKYIERSR

-57 EAATENQTTT
+57 EEATENQTTP

-94 GEGDTEHWIG
+94 GEADTEHWIG

-129 GNSTEKY
+129 ENSTKKY
-136 FFDINEDLDKPLR
+136 FFDINEDLDEPIRK
-149 ESGVLDKLIND
+149 SGVLEQLITD
-160 KNTYFE
+160 KNYYFE

-177 PSVLSNIKEESIMK
+177 PSVLSNIKEDSLLKNGTWAYLGSASNKSKRYLFWTSVNTATVGANQKIPVIMSTADGRFYVSETTTAVRNNNGYK
-191 NITLVTHNPN
+191 YVTIAEHLTDSKHQQLIND
-201 IFKGTVEENLRMA
+201 GT
-214 KPDVSKEEMEAVLQ
+214 KYD
-228 KVNLLGFLQTQDGLQ
+228 T
-243 TKLQEKA
+243 
-250 GNLSGGQCQ
+250 
-259 RLVIAR
+259 
-265 ALLKDAE
+265 LKDA
-272 VYIFDEATSNID
+272 YDAY
-284 VESEELIMDV
+284 
-294 IHELAKKRTVLL
+294 AKLVTEGKYQNYKDTLP
-306 ISHRLAN
+306 
-313 VVKSDRI
+313 KS
-320 YFLKDGKIKESG
+320 
-332 KHEELMQKNG
+332 
-342 AYRHLYESQ
+342 
-351 MALENYGKR
+351 
-360 DNR
+360 

>member
-11 IELIVVVSILA
+11 IELIVVASILA

-40 ESVDLA
+40 ESVNLA

-57 EAATENQTTT
+57 EDATENQTTT

-136 FFDINEDLDKPLR
+136 FFDINENLDEPIQK
-149 ESGVLDKLIND
+149 SGVLDELIKADN
-160 KNTYFE
+160 KYFE
-166 IDSRCP
+166 IDSNCP

-177 PSVLSNIKEESIMK
+177 PSVCPNIKKDSLLNNGTWAYLGSASAPSK
-191 NITLVTHNPN
+191 RYLFWTSVDTDAVGPN
-201 IFKGTVEENLRMA
+201 KEIPVIISTADNRFY
-214 KPDVSKEEMEAVLQ
+214 VSKTTTAVRNNKGKSYVTIAKHLTDSDHQ
-228 KVNLLGFLQTQDGLQ
+228 QLINAG
-243 TKLQEKA
+243 TKYA
-250 GNLSGGQCQ
+250 T
-259 RLVIAR
+259 
-265 ALLKDAE
+265 LKDA
-272 VYIFDEATSNID
+272 YDAY
-284 VESEELIMDV
+284 
-294 IHELAKKRTVLL
+294 AKLVTEGKYKNYKDTLP
-306 ISHRLAN
+306 
-313 VVKSDRI
+313 KS
-320 YFLKDGKIKESG
+320 
-332 KHEELMQKNG
+332 
-342 AYRHLYESQ
+342 
-351 MALENYGKR
+351 
-360 DNR
+360 

>member
-94 GEGDTEHWIG
+94 GEADTEHWIG

-129 GNSTEKY
+129 ENSTKKY
-136 FFDINEDLDKPLR
+136 FFDINEDLDEPIRK
-149 ESGVLDKLIND
+149 SGVLEQLITD
-160 KNTYFE
+160 KNYYFE

-177 PSVLSNIKEESIMK
+177 PSVLSNIKEDSLLKNGTWAYLGSASNKSKRYLFWTSVNTATVGANQKIPVIMSTADGRFYVSETTTAVRNNNGYK
-191 NITLVTHNPN
+191 YVTIAEHLTDSKHQQLIND
-201 IFKGTVEENLRMA
+201 GTKYN
-214 KPDVSKEEMEAVLQ
+214 
-228 KVNLLGFLQTQDGLQ
+228 T
-243 TKLQEKA
+243 
-250 GNLSGGQCQ
+250 
-259 RLVIAR
+259 
-265 ALLKDAE
+265 LKDA
-272 VYIFDEATSNID
+272 YDAY
-284 VESEELIMDV
+284 
-294 IHELAKKRTVLL
+294 AKLVTEGKYQNYKDTLP
-306 ISHRLAN
+306 
-313 VVKSDRI
+313 KS
-320 YFLKDGKIKESG
+320 
-332 KHEELMQKNG
+332 
-342 AYRHLYESQ
+342 
-351 MALENYGKR
+351 
-360 DNR
+360 

>member
-149 ESGVLDKLIND
+149 ESGVLEQLIKD

-177 PSVLSNIKEESIMK
+177 PSVRSHIKKDSLLKNGTWAYLGSASNPSKRYLFWTSVKTDDVGPNQKIPVIISTADNKFYVSETTTAVRNNKGDSY
-191 NITLVTHNPN
+191 VTIAKHLTDSDHQQLINA
-201 IFKGTVEENLRMA
+201 GTKYA
-214 KPDVSKEEMEAVLQ
+214 
-228 KVNLLGFLQTQDGLQ
+228 T
-243 TKLQEKA
+243 
-250 GNLSGGQCQ
+250 
-259 RLVIAR
+259 
-265 ALLKDAE
+265 LKDA
-272 VYIFDEATSNID
+272 YDAY
-284 VESEELIMDV
+284 
-294 IHELAKKRTVLL
+294 AKLVTEGNYQNYKDTLP
-306 ISHRLAN
+306 
-313 VVKSDRI
+313 KS
-320 YFLKDGKIKESG
+320 
-332 KHEELMQKNG
+332 
-342 AYRHLYESQ
+342 
-351 MALENYGKR
+351 
-360 DNR
+360 